1 MRRYVAIQEL
11 HEEEGFSIALLC
23 EIAKIS
29 RAAYY
34 KWLKRSPSERELENE
49 SLWDDIL
56 LLHEQVG
63 GIYGYR
69 RITMTINR
77 YRNMAN
83 LSPYNVKRIYRL
95 MSIHD
100 VKAIIRQKRKGY
112 KKYTPQHVAEN
123 LMNRDFKAFA
133 PNKKWCTDVTE
144 FKYGVG
150 KKAYLSA
157 IIDLFDGSIVSYRF
171 GSSNNN
177 GLVFQ
182 TLMPAIAKLTATN
195 GPMVHSDRGF
205 QYTSKG
211 FKRLVDEAGIIH
223 SMSRVAR
230 CLDNAPIEN
239 FWGTLKSE
247 MYYLHDF
254 QAYEE
259 LKKAIDV
266 YIHFYNNERYQKRL
280 NGLSPLEFRAQ
291 AA

>member
-1 MRRYVAIQEL
+1 
-11 HEEEGFSIALLC
+11 
-23 EIAKIS
+23 
-29 RAAYY
+29 
-34 KWLKRSPSERELENE
+34 
-49 SLWDDIL
+49 
-56 LLHEQVG
+56 
-63 GIYGYR
+63 
-69 RITMTINR
+69 MTINR
-77 YRNMAN
+77 YRKTDN

-95 MSIHD
+95 MSIHEM
-100 VKAIIRQKRKGY
+100 KAIIRQKRKGY
-112 KKYTPQHVAEN
+112 KKSTPQHVAEN
-123 LMNRDFKAFA
+123 LMDRDFRASE
-133 PNKKWCTDVTE
+133 PNTRWCTDVTE

-157 IIDLFDGSIVSYRF
+157 IIDLFDGSIVSYRY
-171 GSSNNN
+171 GRSNNN
-177 GLVFQ
+177 GLVFK
-182 TLMPAIAKLTATN
+182 TLMPAIAQLPEAT

-205 QYTSKG
+205 QYTSKA
-211 FKRLVDEAGIIH
+211 FKRMIDDAGMTH

-230 CLDNAPIEN
+230 CLHNAPIEN